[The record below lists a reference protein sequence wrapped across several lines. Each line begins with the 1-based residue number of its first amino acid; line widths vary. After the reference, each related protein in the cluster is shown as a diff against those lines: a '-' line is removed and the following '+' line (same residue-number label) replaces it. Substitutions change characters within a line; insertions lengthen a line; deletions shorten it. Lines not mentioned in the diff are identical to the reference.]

1 MRQRIRAV
9 PATSSSPPVQIG
21 ISLTPIRP
29 PTAACPAQ
37 AAAPVPGS
45 CEVSGPFTATGVAPY
60 LFGQPCGWLVYMLG
74 ISEAD
79 TVSWSLTWD
88 DMEGTP
94 DAAFFVLA
102 ESDYTE
108 APMAAQVVNA
118 ANFSV
123 YGISVYCTVNGTVYG
138 PVVIECA
145 A

>member
-1 MRQRIRAV
+1 MSRRRFRAA
-9 PATSSSPPVQIG
+9 PALATAGGFSIGVTMTPVG
-21 ISLTPIRP
+21 
-29 PTAACPAQ
+29 
-37 AAAPVPGS
+37 AAPVVCPPVAAAAS
-45 CEVSGPFTATGVAPY
+45 ATVAGPFAVTTSTPY
-60 LFGQPCGWLVYMLG
+60 TFGEPCGWLVYMLG
-74 ISEAD
+74 ISDAD

-88 DMEGTP
+88 DMESTP
-94 DAAFFVLA
+94 DAAYFVLA

-118 ANFSV
+118 ANFAV

>member
-1 MRQRIRAV
+1 MSRRRFRAA
-9 PATSSSPPVQIG
+9 PALAATSGFSIGVTMTPVG
-21 ISLTPIRP
+21 
-29 PTAACPAQ
+29 
-37 AAAPVPGS
+37 AAPVACPPVAAAAS
-45 CEVSGPFTATGVAPY
+45 ATVSGPFAVTTATPY
-60 LFGQPCGWLVYMLG
+60 TFGEPCGWLVYMIG
-74 ISEAD
+74 ISDAD

-88 DMEGTP
+88 DMESTP
-94 DAAFFVLA
+94 DAAYFVLA